1 MPALPAH
8 SPVVI
13 RPAAPADFPG
23 WLEMAAAVRPD
34 FPGMSPSDH
43 QYVMKRCITRKTAF
57 CACVRGVMAGGT
69 AFSPTHGGIGFLAVR
84 PEYRRRGI
92 GALLVREALSR
103 MPTGRAVFVH
113 VYPGASAARALYL
126 SLGFR
131 ENGFIRHEGQAYQTM
146 LLSSERLGDAMCR
159 NRNFPAANGSL

>member
-43 QYVMKRCITRKTAF
+43 Q
-57 CACVRGVMAGGT
+57 
-69 AFSPTHGGIGFLAVR
+69 
-84 PEYRRRGI
+84 
-92 GALLVREALSR
+92 
-103 MPTGRAVFVH
+103 
-113 VYPGASAARALYL
+113 
-126 SLGFR
+126 
-131 ENGFIRHEGQAYQTM
+131 
-146 LLSSERLGDAMCR
+146 
-159 NRNFPAANGSL
+159 